1 MVAAQIFSG
10 VGIGLLLGL
19 LLGLSSSPVVGLVV
33 GALPALIA
41 SFVGLRMQSK
51 EGADTA
57 TDAGSPA
64 QRKLAA
70 LRAGCF
76 GLTCVVGLLCG
87 IYLRTHDSLSPAP
100 VPPKQ
105 QMEELLALG
114 FSAAEA
120 RALVVQ
126 RLWGPLPGTAKPA
139 DSPAALRSSS
149 LFAGNSDLCER
160 ASMQRF
166 QGMDSAIAAYQAMGA
181 PELERVAKAIHQ
193 QPGDEK
199 AHVAVWSSVLGALCA
214 GR

>member
-33 GALPALIA
+33 GALAALIA
-41 SFVGLRMQSK
+41 SFVGLRIQSK
-51 EGADTA
+51 ESADA
-57 TDAGSPA
+57 SADAGSPA

-76 GLTCVVGLLCG
+76 GVTCVLGLLCG

-120 RALVVQ
+120 RTLVVQ
-126 RLWGPLPGTAKPA
+126 RLWGPLPGNPKPA

-149 LFAGNSDLCER
+149 LFTGSSDLCER

-181 PELERVAKAIHQ
+181 SELERIAKAINQ
-193 QPGDEK
+193 QPGDDK
-199 AHVAVWSSVLGALCA
+199 TRVALWSSVLGALCA